1 MQRIEHQS
9 LSVSGSSRDAFR
21 SILFSRTESF
31 SFDRGQG
38 RLLTEQL
45 RLGSSGIRVGRVQ
58 STGHRIA
65 LSEDQNVTILFPKSG
80 SLAVQI
86 GRNEATIG
94 SGQSGRLMPSART
107 TQARPEGGKFEALV
121 LMIPKEGLAGIAAE
135 AGIGPFLPRDME
147 AGGGSRARRISAYL
161 DFLLTDF
168 DALGSDVLPAD
179 RTIDRMVALLRNLL
193 ADWLVDAV
201 ESGSDACGWSGMDAL
216 RVRRAEEIFRERSDD
231 AFTIASVAR
240 ELGVSLRS
248 LQAAFHQV
256 LGEGPKARLTR
267 VRLERVR
274 ERLLQAQPEEKVT
287 GIALECGF
295 THLSRFAEVYLQN
308 FGERPSETLAR
319 RRRPSARR

>member
-1 MQRIEHQS
+1 MQCIERQS
-9 LSVSGSSRDAFR
+9 LSITGSSRDAFR
-21 SILFSRTESF
+21 SILFSRTDSF
-31 SFDRGQG
+31 SFDRGEG
-38 RLLTEQL
+38 RLLTEHL
-45 RLGSSGIRVGRVQ
+45 RLGSSGIRVGRVR

-65 LSEDQNVTILFPKSG
+65 LSEEQNVTILFPRKG

-94 SGQSGRLMPSART
+94 AGQGGRLMPSART
-107 TQARPEGGKFEALV
+107 TQARPEGGEFEALV

-135 AGIGPFLPRDME
+135 AGMGPFLPRVME
-147 AGGGSRARRISAYL
+147 AGGGSRARRMAAYL
-161 DFLLTDF
+161 GFLLSDI
-168 DALGSDVLPAD
+168 DALGSDILPGE
-179 RTIDRMVALLRNLL
+179 RTIDRMVALLRDLL

-201 ESGSDACGWSGMDAL
+201 ESGPDAGRQSGMDAL

-231 AFTIASVAR
+231 AFTVASVAR

-248 LQAAFHQV
+248 LQAAFHHV

-267 VRLERVR
+267 IRLERVR
-274 ERLLQAQPEEKVT
+274 QRLLRAGPEEKVT

-319 RRRPSARR
+319 RRRPSPRR